1 MLDGDAVPCTVP
13 RVVERPAVF
22 AKHYERWCDTLHVLG
37 HLARHASY
45 FHGEVVDTCGLF
57 LWMRPMLLLGGALSL
72 RYECRKQVY
81 THIGRIGLDAPLNV
95 YRKRWQTGGGGD
107 GGGVSTL
114 HQLDSSDL
122 FFSVAQELPA
132 YVAHVAFIVGVSYLL
147 ERKDKNEFKKHL
159 ADVNTIVR
167 GAQESERRA
176 HRRRWTV
183 APR

>member
-81 THIGRIGLDAPLNV
+81 THIGKGWR
-95 YRKRWQTGGGGD
+95 RGGGGD

-114 HQLDSSDL
+114 HQLDSSNL

-159 ADVNTIVR
+159 ADVNTIAR

>member
-1 MLDGDAVPCTVP
+1 M
-13 RVVERPAVF
+13 R
-22 AKHYERWCDTLHVLG
+22 
-37 HLARHASY
+37 HLARLGSSRAPRLVLPRRGCRH
-45 FHGEVVDTCGLF
+45 
-57 LWMRPMLLLGGALSL
+57 LWFVSLDAADVTAWGGAEPSVRVPETGLHAH
-72 RYECRKQVY
+72 RANRF
-81 THIGRIGLDAPLNV
+81 GRTPERVSEKVADE
-95 YRKRWQTGGGGD
+95 GGGD

-159 ADVNTIVR
+159 ADVNTIAR